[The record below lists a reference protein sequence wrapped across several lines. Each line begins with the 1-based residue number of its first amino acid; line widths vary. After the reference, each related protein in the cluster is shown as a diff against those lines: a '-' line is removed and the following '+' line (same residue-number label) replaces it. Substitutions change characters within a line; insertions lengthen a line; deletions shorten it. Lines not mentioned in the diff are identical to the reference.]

1 MISFDEAVK
10 ENIKK
15 LNSNWQ
21 QIPDHS
27 YRILI
32 IGGSGSRKTN
42 SSFNLVNNQSDID
55 KIYLYVEDP
64 YEAKY
69 QFLIK
74 KREDIGKKHFH
85 DLKAVIEYSN
95 NMVDIYEKIED
106 YDPNKKRKILIAINF
121 LVMNLFNSNWIVYY
135 R

>member
-1 MISFDEAVK
+1 MISFDQAVK
-10 ENIKK
+10 ENIKE

-32 IGGSGSRKTN
+32 IGGSGSRKAN
-42 SSFNLVNNQSDID
+42 SSFNSVNNQSDID
-55 KIYLYVEDP
+55 KIYFYVEDP

-74 KREDIGKKHFH
+74 KT
-85 DLKAVIEYSN
+85 
-95 NMVDIYEKIED
+95 
-106 YDPNKKRKILIAINF
+106 
-121 LVMNLFNSNWIVYY
+121 
-135 R
+135 

>member
-55 KIYLYVEDP
+55 KI
-64 YEAKY
+64 
-69 QFLIK
+69 
-74 KREDIGKKHFH
+74 H
-85 DLKAVIEYSN
+85 DLKAFIEYSN
-95 NMVDIYEKIED
+95 NMDDIYEKIED
-106 YDPNKKRKILIAINF
+106 YDSNKKRKILIAINF
-121 LVMNLFNSNWIVYY
+121 LVMNLFNSN
-135 R
+135 

>member
-1 MISFDEAVK
+1 MISFDEAIK

-32 IGGSGSRKTN
+32 IGGSGSGKTN
-42 SSFNLVNNQSDID
+42 SLFNLVNHQSDID

-85 DLKAVIEYSN
+85 DSKAFIEYSN

-106 YDPNKKRKILIAINF
+106 YNPNKKRKILIVLMMWLLIC
-121 LVMNLFNSNWIVYY
+121 LVMKKFIQ
-135 R
+135 

>member
-10 ENIKK
+10 ENIKE

-32 IGGSGSRKTN
+32 IGGSGARKTN
-42 SSFNLVNNQSDID
+42 SSFNSVNNQSDID
-55 KIYLYVEDP
+55 KIYLHVEDR

-74 KREDIGKKHFH
+74 KREDIGKKHLH
-85 DLKAVIEYSN
+85 DLKAFIEYSN

-106 YDPNKKRKILIAINF
+106 YDPNKKRKILIAINC
-121 LVMNLFNSNWIVYY
+121 LVMNLFNSN
-135 R
+135 